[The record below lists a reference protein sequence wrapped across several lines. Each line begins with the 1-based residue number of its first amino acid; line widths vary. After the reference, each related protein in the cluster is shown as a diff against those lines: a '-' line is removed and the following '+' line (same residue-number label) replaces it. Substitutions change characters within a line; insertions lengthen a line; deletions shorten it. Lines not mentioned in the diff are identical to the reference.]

1 MIASRQELI
10 VGSNVPMISQK
21 QWESS
26 CKSANGRNTEEPP
39 ISLITYGEM
48 QNQTT
53 VNPQKLVRLSFPT
66 LVFLVRLSFGVL
78 CKL

>member
-26 CKSANGRNTEEPP
+26 CKSANGRNTGEPP
-39 ISLITYGEM
+39 TALIMGKCKTRLFE
-48 QNQTT
+48 
-53 VNPQKLVRLSFPT
+53 KLYLLDRVMW
-66 LVFLVRLSFGVL
+66 
-78 CKL
+78 